1 MDVALFLFSWLFIV
15 VRLTAIIM
23 DDVNPCR
30 RLTTLNKSV
39 HMKLDINSKKPLVSC
54 TGFSVTNKI
63 IYYLTSTIGV

>member
-1 MDVALFLFSWLFIV
+1 
-15 VRLTAIIM
+15 M

-54 TGFSVTNKI
+54 TGLSVTNKI
-63 IYYLTSTIGV
+63 IYYII